1 MLSKKI
7 PLILIIFMLVQICFA
22 QESTKN
28 LFYGIINNDNINL
41 RTDSNTSSQIICKIN
56 KNTPVEII
64 QEKYDWYKI
73 KLPKTTGL
81 YVRKDLI
88 TSIDEKTAK
97 ASKDNINIRLQPN
110 ESCPVLGQIH
120 KNEIVTILSDNGEW
134 YKIEPAGNSFGWI
147 HKKFVNKNAETNI
160 SIAEPAAPP
169 EDICEKDNVILE
181 GTIQPYGKVINRI
194 ATHKLV
200 TKDFKIFLL
209 KGNPSNLNTLIYHN
223 VRITGKEI
231 LPKKERIPVIE
242 IIRMEALD

>member
-1 MLSKKI
+1 MISRKS
-7 PLILIIFMLVQICFA
+7 PLILIIFTLVQICFA
-22 QESTKN
+22 QESTKS

-41 RTDSNTSSQIICKIN
+41 RTDSNTSSQVICKIN

-73 KLPKTTGL
+73 KLPKTLVL

-88 TSIDEKTAK
+88 TPIDEKTAK
-97 ASKDNINIRLQPN
+97 ALKDNINIRLLPN
-110 ESCPVLGQIH
+110 ESCPVLGQIR
-120 KNEIVTILSDNGEW
+120 KNEIVTILADNGEW
-134 YKIEPAGNSFGWI
+134 YKIEPIDNSFGWV
-147 HKKFVNKNAETNI
+147 HKKFVDKSTETNTP
-160 SIAEPAAPP
+160 IAAAAAPP
-169 EDICEKDNVILE
+169 NDICKEDSIILK
-181 GTIQPYGKVINRI
+181 GVIQPYGKVINRI

-209 KGNPSNLNTLIYHN
+209 KGSPSNLNTLIYHN

-231 LPKKERIPVIE
+231 LPKKEKIPVIE